1 MNDATTHIAL
11 CATSL
16 APSDEGGAAPD
27 WVHLIPAGVD
37 GLILT
42 EDAQGPYKIGDIGAI
57 IATSMSK
64 NDGRLPVDENHATDL
79 AAPRGDPAPARGWIV
94 EMQSRGDGIWGR
106 VEWTKAG
113 RDLVESRAYRGISPA
128 LAISKT
134 GKRLLCILRASLV
147 NRPNLRGL
155 AALHQ
160 ETDMTFQ
167 QKLAEMLGLGADASE
182 DDIAAAL
189 AKALE
194 KSKGDAGGEEAALN
208 AALAPVAKALKLDEG
223 ADLKTVLNAIQ
234 ATPNEGEL
242 VELQS
247 TVAELTTQLNAVTES
262 TARDKAT
269 AYVDG
274 EIKRGR
280 AGLKPVRERYIA
292 LHMKDPAEAEAL
304 IGAMVVLNAS
314 GAAELPPAEDGTV
327 SLNAEQKAV
336 AAQLGM
342 SIEDYAAELAADQK
356 EAV

>member
-1 MNDATTHIAL
+1 MNDATSTLIAL
-11 CATSL
+11 CASAITTGKDAG
-16 APSDEGGAAPD
+16 APE
-27 WVHLIPAGVD
+27 WVHLLPATSGGTIQTND
-37 GLILT
+37 KR
-42 EDAQGPYKIGDIGAI
+42 GPYTVADAAKVIER
-57 IATSMSK
+57 SMVAG
-64 NDGRLPVDENHATDL
+64 DGRLPLDENHATDL
-79 AAPRGDPAPARGWIV
+79 AAPNGQPAPARGWIV
-94 EMQSRGDGIWGR
+94 ELEARADGIWGR
-106 VEWTKAG
+106 VEWSDAG
-113 RDLVESRAYRGISPA
+113 RALIETRAYRVISPVIVHDKA
-128 LAISKT
+128 
-134 GKRLLCILRASLV
+134 KRVWAILRASLV

-194 KSKGDAGGEEAALN
+194 KPEGGEGGEEAALN

-247 TVAELTTQLNAVTES
+247 TVTELTTQLNAVTES

-280 AGLKPVRERYIA
+280 AGLKPVRDRYIA

-314 GAAELPPAEDGTV
+314 GTAELPPAEDGAV
-327 SLNAEQKAV
+327 SLNAAQKAV

-342 SIEDYAAELAADQK
+342 TNEDYAAELAADTK
-356 EAV
+356 ETV